1 MKHLEKMS
9 QKTGIPP
16 SHRFTKSLP
25 FDFRFMGSPTSDPI
39 GYADVSSENNRL
51 TSLSIP
57 ENGDSGDKVVERV
70 ENGVADSDQVND
82 DSPYSGNAML
92 VEDRPSVGDEDVD
105 SAASLLPSVS
115 KSNID
120 RRWSDIT
127 SYATKKVIY
136 GSWPDIR
143 LALLALTGFSLCYVY
158 DRSLSQR
165 LNYLISLFQKVQ
177 SWFQLP
183 SGNWE
188 LGRIMLTSGTESVI
202 SLPDGKVSEY

>member
-1 MKHLEKMS
+1 MS

-39 GYADVSSENNRL
+39 GYADVSSGNNRL
-51 TSLSIP
+51 TSLSVP

-70 ENGVADSDQVND
+70 ENGVADSDQAND

-92 VEDRPSVGDEDVD
+92 VEDRPSVGNEDVD
-105 SAASLLPSVS
+105 SAAAPLPSVS

-127 SYATKKVIY
+127 SYATKKVIS
-136 GSWPDIR
+136 GSWSDIR
-143 LALLALTGFSLCYVY
+143 LALLALTGSTL
-158 DRSLSQR
+158 
-165 LNYLISLFQKVQ
+165 
-177 SWFQLP
+177 
-183 SGNWE
+183 
-188 LGRIMLTSGTESVI
+188 
-202 SLPDGKVSEY
+202 